1 MDYRET
7 YKGHAIKVYTG
18 ENFIGGTKWFFDIYN
33 QRQERFVHREGI
45 AESASAAL
53 AAARKWIDQH
63 PIA

>member
-18 ENFIGGTKWFFDIYN
+18 TNFIGGTKWFFDIY
-33 QRQERFVHREGI
+33 RQDRFVQREGI
-45 AESASAAL
+45 AASASAAL